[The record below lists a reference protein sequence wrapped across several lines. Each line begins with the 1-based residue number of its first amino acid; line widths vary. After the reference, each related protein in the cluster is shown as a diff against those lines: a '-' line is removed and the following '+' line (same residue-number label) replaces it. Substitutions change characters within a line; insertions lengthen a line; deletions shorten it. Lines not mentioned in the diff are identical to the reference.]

1 MQKIDLFEAENLC
14 RLVYRNIKQWGLDL
28 YENNEGIEY
37 EPLVYLKSYHPQF
50 VMPHPIVATGASYK
64 QLAYVG
70 HLIGMDKEAR
80 SRWYE
85 VARYVPLSHSHAAH
99 IVEELEA
106 GKQLVEELE
115 KEMCSA
121 FDAL

>member
-14 RLVYRNIKQWGLDL
+14 RLVYKNITQWGLDL

-37 EPLVYLKSYHPQF
+37 EPLLYLKSYHPQF
-50 VMPHPIVATGASYK
+50 VMPHPTVATGASYK
-64 QLAYVG
+64 QIAYIG
-70 HLIGMDKEAR
+70 HLIGMDKEER

-99 IVEELEA
+99 IIEEIEDSQHVADEIKRKL
-106 GKQLVEELE
+106 LSVT
-115 KEMCSA
+115 
-121 FDAL
+121 